1 MPICK
6 TCNKARQPRERI
18 EHKDG
23 KAWLIESCKQ
33 CGFNFELTEWAGPTE
48 PIKPLVE
55 PIVEAPKLIEPP
67 KKPKSK
73 YRFGSYFRDETD
85 YP

>member
-48 PIKPLVE
+48 PIKPVVE
-55 PIVEAPKLIEPP
+55 PIKPEI
-67 KKPKSK
+67 KKPPRSK
-73 YRFGSYFRDETD
+73 YRFGSYFSDETE